1 MMAFNPFEGGPKRRA
16 PSIDPTKFNRSIHQ
30 PMVEDKSDD
39 PSEAG
44 RTIREQ
50 IMWYVDSRPGRTEF
64 TSGELADC
72 VPNCQHPISYLH
84 DLVRSRRLDYHRSS
98 ASKATASYCRAG
110 EGVQGHEIEGRTH
123 QVVLAALSRIGVAVT
138 APKLIRFVAVSLTE
152 SQVRNSLATLY
163 RDGKAHR
170 GKHTQG
176 GYLWSIN

>member
-1 MMAFNPFEGGPKRRA
+1 MRAFNPFEGGPARKA
-16 PSIDPTKFNRSIHQ
+16 PAVNPDRFTRFVHRPLVDGEMK
-30 PMVEDKSDD
+30 DD
-39 PSEAG
+39 PFACMTFKE
-44 RTIREQ
+44 R
-50 IMWYVDSRPGRTEF
+50 IMWHVDCNPTQTRFE
-64 TSGELADC
+64 TSELTDC
-72 VPNCQHPISYLH
+72 IPDCQHPISYLH

-176 GYLWSIN
+176 GYLWSIK